1 MPFLPMS
8 RYQKHAV
15 LIGETGFEHPD
26 LKNESVRLWVYLAC
40 VKFDNAAMD
49 AEFKEDAQNC
59 KNYLTNLSKEA
70 LAAQVKANNKVSV
83 NIDGKNYDL
92 MHGKHFFLNS
102 KV

>member
-8 RYQKHAV
+8 RYQNHAV
-15 LIGETGFEHPD
+15 LVGETGFEHPD

-40 VKFDNAAMD
+40 IKFDNSIETD
-49 AEFKEDAQNC
+49 FKEDAIHC

-83 NIDGKNYDL
+83 NIDGKTYDL
-92 MHGKHFFLNS
+92 MHGKHFYLNG